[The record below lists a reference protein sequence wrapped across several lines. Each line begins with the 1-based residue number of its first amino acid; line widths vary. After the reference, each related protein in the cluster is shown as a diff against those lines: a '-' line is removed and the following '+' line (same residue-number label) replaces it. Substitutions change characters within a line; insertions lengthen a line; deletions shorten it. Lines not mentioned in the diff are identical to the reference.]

1 MDTDTMGAIA
11 AATLTKPKRR
21 NGGDCLRSLI
31 DAGFFARGKKYVP
44 RAQSDRERRIG

>member
-1 MDTDTMGAIA
+1 MGAIA